1 MIIINDNLNNLP
13 KQITI
18 TFGRVQWVAP
28 KDDEVQRY
36 YVERNKFHAGRWGK
50 NTLYNV

>member
-28 KDDEVQRY
+28 KKMMKCKD
-36 YVERNKFHAGRWGK
+36 
-50 NTLYNV
+50 TM